1 MKKYGDAEKQLD
13 RAIALEENNYAANFG
28 LLQLYARTGDSR
40 REEQSKRFDAI
51 KQGNEEQLRDTLRVI
66 EVHSQAEAGRT
77 PQYE

>member
-13 RAIALEENNYAANFG
+13 RAIELEPNNYAANFG
-28 LLQLYARTGDSR
+28 LLQLYARIGDSR

-66 EVHSQAEAGRT
+66 EVHSQAEAVGT
-77 PQYE
+77 PQYK

>member
-1 MKKYGDAEKQLD
+1 LD
-13 RAIALEENNYAANFG
+13 RAIALEANNYAANFG

-51 KQGNEEQLRDTLRVI
+51 KQGNEEQLHYALRVI
-66 EVHSQAEAGRT
+66 EVHSQGEAGRT

>member
-1 MKKYGDAEKQLD
+1 MKKYGDAEGQFN
-13 RAIALEENNYAANFG
+13 RAIALEANNYAANFG

-66 EVHSQAEAGRT
+66 GVHSQAEAGKS
-77 PQYE
+77 PQHQ